1 MLEEKTSIRELTD
14 EELSAVAGG
23 LTMADFL
30 DNVARAGSFIASA
43 IANTV
48 ARRTDAALLSRDV
61 NATHGEQN
69 A

>member
-48 ARRTDAALLSRDV
+48 ADALTPRC
-61 NATHGEQN
+61 
-69 A
+69 